1 MLCSRK
7 DRRVPLISSD
17 NTHGLPVFIFLA
29 GIGDVLQ
36 KVIRQ
41 TGVYHPHIKVSLTF
55 MDCDENGALKGLKGE
70 LIHEFN
76 KHDSVWK
83 NAERFSHLKATT
95 T

>member
-7 DRRVPLISSD
+7 DRRVLLISSD

-29 GIGDVLQ
+29 GFGDVLE
-36 KVIRQ
+36 KVSRQ
-41 TGVYHPHIKVSLTF
+41 TGVYHPHIKVSVTF

-76 KHDSVWK
+76 KHDSVRK
-83 NAERFSHLKATT
+83 NAERFSHLTATT